1 MGAKTGYGFET
12 GRPGRFTEM
21 YVAVVRGFPTGNLR
35 GHGRRSRN
43 SRANQ
48 EIPIHVGRLSG
59 KRKRGTLV
67 YGGGMLRMLGVPR
80 RLTRM

>member
-1 MGAKTGYGFET
+1 MGARIGYGFKR
-12 GRPGRFTEM
+12 GGSGRFTGVC
-21 YVAVVRGFPTGNLR
+21 VAVVRGFPIGTLR
-35 GHGRRSRN
+35 GYGRRSRN

-48 EIPIHVGRLSG
+48 EIPTHVGRLSG